1 MKIKGVINHGNCIWN
16 RRRGTTFKDY
26 YINYNYNFIIRL
38 RYIYGSLQKKVK
50 KECTYK
56 TTAIVSEIKFSE
68 SEDGTTYL
76 PVYSYTY
83 NGFEYTAESPAY
95 DSTIKVSRGDEVE
108 VYIDPDDPT
117 VFYCPSDQ
125 GSKTETI
132 SMFFF
137 GSFFLLCTF
146 TNSVAY
152 RKQHRSNAFRN

>member
-1 MKIKGVINHGNCIWN
+1 MATAFGIEEEVRPSRIIILIIITISLFGYGIYTAV
-16 RRRGTTFKDY
+16 FK
-26 YINYNYNFIIRL
+26 
-38 RYIYGSLQKKVK
+38 SKVK

-95 DSTIKVSRGDEVE
+95 DSNIKVSRGDELE